1 MRYVWVLAA
10 VITTMVLASG
20 ISTSKSHENYDDAEM
35 DMSTL
40 EYFLRDALDMLKLSV
55 EYGASEDITNC
66 SFYTGAFANR
76 VLNAL
81 STLEGIPVYVD
92 SREYLERHVNIM
104 IYAERNLSLSV
115 EHWTNLTTYMMWLS
129 TLSSSNWTRASLEEN
144 LTRLDIAVPGSKESL
159 RFMLDSLTLLQD
171 NLLAISDIDLE
182 ITLID
187 LSRWSENTRSGSGDD
202 LNYSDHLHVFFEP
215 MMRNYS
221 HAIDNVT
228 MGADPGIAL
237 KEMADILGSASS
249 STSSELR
256 SLMEGFTVN
265 VIDSHSTL
273 LGIRR
278 DQIYFEHHLASLK
291 TEIEFGSSIL
301 EQYSRSRNAMEHL
314 VLMEEGLTSLYE
326 AYPMLR
332 DHDDGDVIS
341 SIDALADLIASYRS
355 DLEDVKL
362 VFSDIGELSSL
373 LEEVLKDNSID
384 ADRDGDGVISLSEA
398 SGMELPEGIMSSL
411 ERASSMLENISSV
424 LERMDAYTASRYQ
437 GPYEALAT
445 LYRESLSF
453 SVNHAGFVQNIAE
466 LLSSDPSTRSINEEG
481 DRLMAMDA
489 AERLNSMHLSLD
501 GISDATEEG
510 TSYGLDDRSSLISD
524 LEHLLDMYD
533 ELMLVVLF
541 EMEFEEGL
549 FISLN
554 RYDAPYDSIVRIGVL
569 VIERTLDGH
578 LAFPQK
584 ARVAISLD
592 DTALSTI
599 ESIEGRGRY
608 DLLVDRGLSLGAHTI
623 NTSCELDGGPYLYNN
638 ISFNI
643 RKLRTYID
651 HHPYEPLVQPGEHI
665 EVELHLRDELSRSV
679 PGNLSI
685 SGASHSVFGPLILN
699 ISYQQPGQMEVELE
713 YPGDPY
719 QDPSNSTILIE
730 VSYVPIIHLQ
740 VSGSVFKIGDDISL
754 NVSCI
759 LGEGQLMMLL
769 PSSPMII
776 GGAWNRS
783 ITPYLLNS
791 SILGIGTHAL
801 DVTLISNVQW
811 CRNGSS
817 DPIWITVMSEEDH
830 RKYIEANK
838 PPPPIIPEDPPVD
851 DPEDPPINDQDPT
864 GDIDP
869 VETKDRAIPPI
880 LFAIIVALL
889 IIIGLSFLAVIV
901 VRRRR
906 KEHAAD
912 IYEDAAIT
920 RIPGPKEQ
928 RSIDGPNSI
937 SPLRKGKNELIHS
950 FIDTIESSPPQA
962 NMDMH
967 MTMREVSHRL
977 RELRAPEE
985 PERVMFDLERGI
997 YSKTP
1002 YDDERSYGVISKLK
1016 AIGSWLRTAFRGSE
1030 HPSRMGGNGR

>member
-20 ISTSKSHENYDDAEM
+20 IGTSKSHENYDDAEM

-55 EYGASEDITNC
+55 EYGASDDITNC

-171 NLLAISDIDLE
+171 NLLAIPDIDLE
-182 ITLID
+182 MTLTD
-187 LSRWSENTRSGSGDD
+187 LSRWSENIRSGSDDD
-202 LNYSDHLHVFFEP
+202 LNYSDHLDVFFEP

-221 HAIDNVT
+221 QAIDNVT
-228 MGADPGIAL
+228 IGADPGIVL
-237 KEMADILGSASS
+237 KGMADILGSASG
-249 STSSELR
+249 STSSDLR
-256 SLMEGFTVN
+256 SLVEGFTGC

-278 DQIYFEHHLASLK
+278 DQISFEHHLTNLK
-291 TEIEFGSSIL
+291 LDIETGRSIL
-301 EQYSRSRNAMEHL
+301 EQYFRFQSAMEHL
-314 VLMEEGLTSLYE
+314 VLMESGLKFLYE

-332 DHDDGDVIS
+332 DHDGGYVIV
-341 SIDALADLIASYRS
+341 SIDDLADLIASYRS
-355 DLEDVKL
+355 DLEDVEL

-373 LEEVLKDNSID
+373 MGEILKDNSID

-398 SGMELPEGIMSSL
+398 SELELPEGIVQAL

-424 LERMDAYTASRYQ
+424 LERMDSNTASGYQ
-437 GPYEALAT
+437 GPYDALAT
-445 LYRESLSF
+445 MYRESLSF
-453 SVNHAGFVQNIAE
+453 SVHHAGFIQNIAD
-466 LLSSDPSTRSINEEG
+466 LLSFDTPARSINEEG

-489 AERLNSMHLSLD
+489 AEKLNSMRLSLD
-501 GISDATEEG
+501 DISASAEEG
-510 TSYGLDDRSSLISD
+510 TSYGLDDRSSLISE
-524 LEHLLDMYD
+524 LEHLLEMYD
-533 ELMLVVLF
+533 GLMLVVLF
-541 EMEFEEGL
+541 EIEFDEGL
-549 FISLN
+549 FITLN
-554 RYDAPYDSIVRIGVL
+554 RYDAPYDAIVRIGVL
-569 VIERTLDGH
+569 VIERTPDGH
-578 LAFPQK
+578 LAFTQK
-584 ARVAISLD
+584 ARVTISLD

-599 ESIEGRGRY
+599 DPINGRGRY
-608 DLLVDRGLSLGAHTI
+608 DLLVDRDLSLGLHTI
-623 NTSCELDGGPYLYNN
+623 NASCELDGGSYLYNN
-638 ISFNI
+638 VSFNV

-651 HHPYEPLVQPGEHI
+651 HYPYEPLAQPGEHI

-685 SGASHSVFGPLILN
+685 FGAPHPVNGPLILN
-699 ISYQQPGQMEVELE
+699 LSYPQPGYMEIALV
-713 YPGDPY
+713 YPGDGPY
-719 QDPSNSTILIE
+719 ETSNDTILIE
-730 VSYVPIIHLQ
+730 VSFVPIIHIE
-740 VSGSVFKIGDDISL
+740 VSGSVFRIDDDIPL
-754 NVSCI
+754 NVTCI
-759 LGEGQLMMLL
+759 LGEGQLTML
-769 PSSPMII
+769 PGPTSIII
-776 GGAWNRS
+776 GEARNGSKIPHR
-783 ITPYLLNS
+783 LNS

-801 DVTLISNVQW
+801 DVMLMSDVRW
-811 CRNGSS
+811 CRDGTS
-817 DPIWITVMSEEDH
+817 DPVWITVMSEEDH
-830 RKYIEANK
+830 RKYLEANM
-838 PPPPIIPEDPPVD
+838 PPPPIVPEDPPD
-851 DPEDPPINDQDPT
+851 EDPMDPPKNDQDPE
-864 GDIDP
+864 GPIDP
-869 VETKDRAIPPI
+869 IVRWGQEIPTV
-880 LFAIIVALL
+880 LFAIVGVLL
-889 IIIGLSFLAVIV
+889 FILTLSFLAVIV

-928 RSIDGPNSI
+928 GSIDVPHSEAT
-937 SPLRKGKNELIHS
+937 LRKGKNELIHS

-967 MTMREVSHRL
+967 MTMREVSNRL
-977 RELRAPEE
+977 KEIRAPEE
-985 PERVMFDLERGI
+985 PERVMFDLEWGI
-997 YSKTP
+997 YSKAP
-1002 YDDERSYGVISKLK
+1002 FEDERSYGVISKLK